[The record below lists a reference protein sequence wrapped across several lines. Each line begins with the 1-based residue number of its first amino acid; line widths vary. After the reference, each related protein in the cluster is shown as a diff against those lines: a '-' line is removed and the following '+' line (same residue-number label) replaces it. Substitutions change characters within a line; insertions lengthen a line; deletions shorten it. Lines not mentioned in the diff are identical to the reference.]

1 MIAEEIMAKEKSIPI
16 TESTPVAKGKNT
28 SAQTTPSI
36 IKHPIAE
43 IERAFDRFF
52 GRGFPSLWHGR
63 DFPVMDSLF
72 GDSLLEFNGQRLPN
86 IDVVDRDNEILV
98 RAELPGVEKKDLTI
112 SLTDNLLTIK
122 GESKTEKKEEKGD
135 YHRRE
140 ISSSAFARSFTLPG
154 SVDSTKAA
162 ASLKDGVLE
171 ITLPKAESSKKRNI
185 EVK

>member
-1 MIAEEIMAKEKSIPI
+1 MAKEKNIQI
-16 TESTPVAKGKNT
+16 TENT
-28 SAQTTPSI
+28 SAAKTKSTPTHTTPSI

-43 IERAFDRFF
+43 MERAFDRFF
-52 GRGFPSLWHGR
+52 GRGFASLWHGR

-98 RAELPGVEKKDLTI
+98 RAELPGVEKKDLSI

-122 GESKTEKKEEKGD
+122 GEIKTEKKEEKGD

-140 ISSSAFARSFTLPG
+140 ISSSAFARTFTLPG
-154 SVDSTKAA
+154 SVDSNKAA

-171 ITLPKAESSKKRNI
+171 ISLPKAESSKKRNI

>member
-1 MIAEEIMAKEKSIPI
+1 MAKEKNIPI
-16 TESTPVAKGKNT
+16 YGNTPASQDKHSATKVA
-28 SAQTTPSI
+28 PSI

-43 IERAFDRFF
+43 MERAFERLFGDRLF
-52 GRGFPSLWHGR
+52 GRSFPSLWHRR

-86 IDVVDRDNEILV
+86 IDVVDRNNEIMV
-98 RAELPGVEKKDLTI
+98 RAEVPGIEKKDLTI

-122 GESKTEKKEEKGD
+122 GQTKTESKQEEGD

-140 ISSSAFARSFTLPG
+140 ISSASFARSFTLPG
-154 SVDSTKAA
+154 TVDSAKAA

-185 EVK
+185 TVK

>member
-1 MIAEEIMAKEKSIPI
+1 MAKEKSIPI
-16 TESTPVAKGKNT
+16 TESTPVAKRKNT